1 MSLGSRPC
9 VLQKCVNPIATF
21 AGVTTGGTQAPEIH
35 FMPSLVFM
43 PLRVDA
49 SVDTLIKIKG
59 AKAMRNPDPANIAE
73 LTAREAARFA
83 EARPRS
89 AALLARARRSMA
101 RGVPMGWMTAIYQ
114 HPPIFVAEGDG
125 AWFGD
130 VDGHRY
136 LDMNVADLSMNG
148 GFGPP
153 AVVAAVAE
161 RMRRGSQFLLP
172 TEDAIAVAEELAR
185 RYPLPCWQFTLSASG
200 ANAEIIRLAR
210 HATGRDQ
217 ILMFDGKYHGHI
229 EDTLVVVQDGR
240 VQPEMA
246 GLPAEPALR
255 AKMVD
260 YNDLAAVERALAP
273 RDVAL
278 VIAEPALTNVGVVL
292 PDTGFHAGLR
302 ALTSDAGTL
311 LAYDEAHTFV
321 AGPGGLVGMWGLACD
336 AVGLGKCL
344 GGGVP
349 IGAYGVSAALARHLE
364 DAPPLPGAPAESVGG
379 VATGGTLYGNALS
392 MAAARATLEQV
403 LTPAAYARANALG
416 AQLADGLDE
425 TYREAGLDWRAQRL
439 FCRAGFNYGPDFPQT
454 AAAARAMARPD
465 VHQLLRL
472 YMANRGVWESV
483 ITAGPTV
490 SFAAGAEDVAFY
502 LRNFRAFIGQLMS
515 G

>member
-1 MSLGSRPC
+1 M
-9 VLQKCVNPIATF
+9 Q
-21 AGVTTGGTQAPEIH
+21 H
-35 FMPSLVFM
+35 
-43 PLRVDA
+43 
-49 SVDTLIKIKG
+49 
-59 AKAMRNPDPANIAE
+59 PDPAHLARLSE
-73 LTAREAARFA
+73 REAARFA

-114 HPPIFVAEGDG
+114 HPPVFVAAGDG
-125 AWFGD
+125 AWFSD

-210 HATGRDQ
+210 HATGREK

-240 VQPEMA
+240 VQPEMP
-246 GLPAEPALR
+246 GLPAEPARR

-278 VIAEPALTNVGVVL
+278 AMVEPALTNVGVVL
-292 PDTGFHAGLR
+292 PEAGFHAGLR
-302 ALTSDAGTL
+302 ALTKAAGTL

-321 AGPGGLVGMWGLACD
+321 AGPAGLVGEWRLECD

-349 IGAYGVSAALARHLE
+349 IGAYGVSEELRRHLE
-364 DAPPLPGAPAESVGG
+364 AAPALPGAPRESVGG
-379 VATGGTLYGNALS
+379 VATGGTLFGNALS

-403 LTPAAYARANALG
+403 LTPTAYGRANALG
-416 AQLADGLDE
+416 AQLADGVE
-425 TYREAGLDWRAQRL
+425 AAYRTAGLDWRAQRL
-439 FCRAGFNYGPDFPQT
+439 FCRIGFNYGPDLPRT
-454 AAAARAMARPD
+454 AAAARAQARPD

-472 YMANRGVWESV
+472 YMANRDVWESV

-490 SFAAGAEDVAFY
+490 SFAASTEDVEFY
-502 LRNFRAFIGQLMS
+502 LRNFRAFVGELM
-515 G
+515 GG

>member
-1 MSLGSRPC
+1 M
-9 VLQKCVNPIATF
+9 Q
-21 AGVTTGGTQAPEIH
+21 H
-35 FMPSLVFM
+35 
-43 PLRVDA
+43 
-49 SVDTLIKIKG
+49 
-59 AKAMRNPDPANIAE
+59 PDPAHLARLSE
-73 LTAREAARFA
+73 REAARFA

-114 HPPIFVAEGDG
+114 HPPVFVAAGDG
-125 AWFGD
+125 AWFSD

-210 HATGRDQ
+210 HATGREK

-240 VQPEMA
+240 VQPEMP
-246 GLPAEPALR
+246 GLPAEPARR

-278 VIAEPALTNVGVVL
+278 AMVEPALTNVGVVL
-292 PDTGFHAGLR
+292 PEAGFHAGLR
-302 ALTSDAGTL
+302 ALTKAAGTL

-321 AGPGGLVGMWGLACD
+321 AGPAGLVGEWRLECD

-349 IGAYGVSAALARHLE
+349 IGAYGVSEELGRHLE
-364 DAPPLPGAPAESVGG
+364 AAPALPGAPRESVGG
-379 VATGGTLYGNALS
+379 VATGGTLFGNALS

-403 LTPAAYARANALG
+403 LTPTAYGRANALG
-416 AQLADGLDE
+416 AQLADGVE
-425 TYREAGLDWRAQRL
+425 AAYRTAGLDWRAQRL
-439 FCRAGFNYGPDFPQT
+439 FCRIGFNYGPDLPRT
-454 AAAARAMARPD
+454 AAAARAQARPD

-472 YMANRGVWESV
+472 YMANRDVWESV

-490 SFAAGAEDVAFY
+490 SFAASTEDVEFY
-502 LRNFRAFIGQLMS
+502 LRNFRAFVGELM
-515 G
+515 GG

>member
-1 MSLGSRPC
+1 
-9 VLQKCVNPIATF
+9 
-21 AGVTTGGTQAPEIH
+21 
-35 FMPSLVFM
+35 
-43 PLRVDA
+43 
-49 SVDTLIKIKG
+49 
-59 AKAMRNPDPANIAE
+59 MRHPDPARIAE
-73 LTAREAARFA
+73 LTEREAARFV

-114 HPPIFVAEGDG
+114 HPPIFAAAGDG
-125 AWFGD
+125 AWFSD

-153 AVVAAVAE
+153 AVVAAVVE

-172 TEDAIAVAEELAR
+172 TEDAIAVAEELTR

-210 HATGRDQ
+210 HATGRDR

-240 VQPEMA
+240 VQPEMP
-246 GLPAEPALR
+246 GLPAEPARR

-273 RDVAL
+273 RDAAL
-278 VIAEPALTNVGVVL
+278 VIVEPVLTNVGVVL
-292 PDTGFHAGLR
+292 PDAGFHAGLR
-302 ALTSDAGTL
+302 TLTKATGTL

-321 AGPGGLVGMWGLACD
+321 AGPGGLVGAWTLECD

-349 IGAYGVSAALARHLE
+349 IGAYGVSAELARHLE
-364 DAPPLPGAPAESVGG
+364 EAPSLPGAPTESVGG

-403 LTPAAYARANALG
+403 LTAEAYARANALG
-416 AQLADGLDE
+416 AQLADGIDE
-425 TYREAGLDWRAQRL
+425 TYRAAGLDWRAQRL
-439 FCRAGFNYGPDFPQT
+439 LCRAGFNYGPDLPRT
-454 AAAARAMARPD
+454 AAQARAMARPD
-465 VHQLLRL
+465 VHRLLRL
-472 YMANRGVWESV
+472 YMANREVWESV

-490 SFAAGAEDVAFY
+490 SFAASAEDVAFY
-502 LRNFRAFIGQLMS
+502 LRIFRGFMAELMAPS
-515 G
+515 SPADNECHPGESRDP